1 MGGAG
6 PSAGSTGSDFAPDL
20 AGRAPAAPFLGAPRA
35 LAEPLAAGAAR
46 AAGMKG
52 GASRASTAGMSS
64 QGQGQGQGMSDR
76 KMNDEEGG
84 SLPLREPRSSCRDRR
99 QREAA
104 RAAGGL
110 GRGAEAPGLKSGVKY
125 GSMRWS

>member
-35 LAEPLAAGAAR
+35 LADGAAQ
-46 AAGMKG
+46 AAGMNG
-52 GASRASTAGMSS
+52 GASRASAAEMSS
-64 QGQGQGQGMSDR
+64 QGQGQGRGMSDR
-76 KMNDEEGG
+76 KMSDEEGG